1 MSNQPNNSETP
12 KNPAQANP
20 QQTQSNPQTQK
31 PAEKPAEQQK

>member
-20 QQTQSNPQTQK
+20 QQTQSNPTQK